1 MLFFEKK
8 KKKLQK
14 KDREFYRQLAELNAL
29 IDNLDFKIAEFRRK
43 FQSLQMHG
51 RRWQSVSELEQMLT
65 EMRLQAKQA
74 QDMMQSLRQKHMDYI
89 GVVER
94 MVEEFDKAIAG
105 LPEE

>member
-14 KDREFYRQLAELNAL
+14 TDKEFRRQLAELNAL

-51 RRWQSVSELEQMLT
+51 RRWQSVSELEQMLA

-74 QDMMQSLRQKHMDYI
+74 QNMMKALRQKHMDY
-89 GVVER
+89 VATVEK
-94 MVEEFDKAIAG
+94 MVEEFDEVISS
-105 LPEE
+105 LPDE